1 MKQDA
6 ARKPLHLKQ
15 EDLISAL
22 PRQIGKVTL
31 DYSHYPGKDLYSDGA
46 IEDEI
51 LSIVKSASRIEYPKL
66 IEEKGSWPI
75 LYHLSPLR
83 ANIVDWLPI
92 DKSHKVLEIGS
103 GCGAITD
110 KLSEKA
116 GEVTCVDLSARRS
129 HINAYR
135 NQDRDNITIHVG
147 NFSDI
152 EPELPFDYDYV
163 CLIGVFEYA
172 QSYMGTKT
180 PYEDFMNIMLKHVKN
195 NGRLVIAIENK
206 FGLKYWAG
214 CKEDHVGT
222 YFSGLE
228 GYPEGGSARTFT
240 RKGLEK
246 IMQNCGVG
254 EYSFYYPYPDYK
266 FPTVIYS
273 DRRMPTVGELTN
285 NMRNFDRDRMV
296 LFNEKYVFDGIIE
309 DRLFDL
315 FSNSYMVVIGK
326 EPEITYAKY
335 SNDRAREYMLRTEM
349 AEKEGQR
356 EIRKV
361 PMTEAAAEHVKKM
374 EEYYKL
380 LEKRYQGSGLS
391 VNPCTWKEEGYAAFP
406 FEEGRTLEALLDECL
421 EQDDMEGFY
430 ELFDR
435 YLKLISFG
443 EEEAVCDYDL
453 IFANILVDGD
463 KWTVIDYEWT
473 MEKQIPAKEIAFR
486 AVYCYVLEEEKR
498 NKLNMDYI
506 IERLG
511 IVPAQ
516 ADEYREKE
524 LKFQKSVTG
533 KRKSMGEIRA
543 TIGTYSVDPKVLME
557 QYLQEILDKRIQIYT
572 DCGNGFSEAESYYLP
587 DIYTEENLIE
597 AEIPFD
603 GNVKA
608 LRIDPADRCCMVKVR
623 ELLVNGV
630 TVPLNKKQVI
640 TNGTMLGK
648 DGYVFAT
655 NDPNMTI
662 LMDGIPR
669 TGENMLSVKLEIAP
683 LTSSLAQ
690 TVADSRKKLFG

>member
-1 MKQDA
+1 MKQDT

-180 PYEDFMNIMLKHVKN
+180 PYEDFMNIMLKHVKD
-195 NGRLVIAIENK
+195 NGCLVIAIENK

-228 GYPEGGSARTFT
+228 GYPDGGSARTFT

-246 IMQNCGVG
+246 IMQNCGVE

-296 LFNEKYVFDGIIE
+296 LFHEKYVFDGIIE

-349 AEKEGQR
+349 AEKGGQR
-356 EIRKV
+356 EIRKI
-361 PMTEAAAEHVKKM
+361 PMTEAATEHVKKM
-374 EEYYKL
+374 EEYYRL

-406 FEEGRTLEALLDECL
+406 FEKGRTLEALLDECL

-498 NKLNMDYI
+498 NKLNLDYV

-511 IVPAQ
+511 ITPAQ

-557 QYLQEILDKRIQIYT
+557 QHLQGILDKRIQIYT

-630 TVPLNKKQVI
+630 AVPLNKKQVI

-669 TGENMLSVKLEIAP
+669 TGENTLSVKLEIAP

>member
-1 MKQDA
+1 MKQDT

-180 PYEDFMNIMLKHVKN
+180 PYEDFMNIMLKHVKD

-228 GYPEGGSARTFT
+228 GYPDGGSARTFT

-296 LFNEKYVFDGIIE
+296 LFHEKYVFDGIIE

-349 AEKEGQR
+349 AEIGGQR
-356 EIRKV
+356 EIRKI

-374 EEYYKL
+374 EEYYRL

-406 FEEGRTLEALLDECL
+406 FEKGRTLEALLDECL

-498 NKLNMDYI
+498 NKLNLDYI

-511 IVPAQ
+511 ITPVQ

-524 LKFQKSVTG
+524 IKFQKSVTG

-557 QYLQEILDKRIQIYT
+557 QHLQEILDKRIQIYT

-630 TVPLNKKQVI
+630 AVPLNKKQVI

-669 TGENMLSVKLEIAP
+669 TGENTLSVKLEIAP

>member
-1 MKQDA
+1 
-6 ARKPLHLKQ
+6 
-15 EDLISAL
+15 
-22 PRQIGKVTL
+22 
-31 DYSHYPGKDLYSDGA
+31 
-46 IEDEI
+46 
-51 LSIVKSASRIEYPKL
+51 
-66 IEEKGSWPI
+66 
-75 LYHLSPLR
+75 
-83 ANIVDWLPI
+83 
-92 DKSHKVLEIGS
+92 
-103 GCGAITD
+103 
-110 KLSEKA
+110 
-116 GEVTCVDLSARRS
+116 
-129 HINAYR
+129 
-135 NQDRDNITIHVG
+135 
-147 NFSDI
+147 
-152 EPELPFDYDYV
+152 
-163 CLIGVFEYA
+163 
-172 QSYMGTKT
+172 
-180 PYEDFMNIMLKHVKN
+180 
-195 NGRLVIAIENK
+195 
-206 FGLKYWAG
+206 
-214 CKEDHVGT
+214 
-222 YFSGLE
+222 
-228 GYPEGGSARTFT
+228 
-240 RKGLEK
+240 
-246 IMQNCGVG
+246 
-254 EYSFYYPYPDYK
+254 
-266 FPTVIYS
+266 
-273 DRRMPTVGELTN
+273 
-285 NMRNFDRDRMV
+285 MRNFDRDRMV
-296 LFNEKYVFDGIIE
+296 LFHEKYVFDGIIE

-349 AEKEGQR
+349 AEIGGQR
-356 EIRKV
+356 EIRKI

-374 EEYYKL
+374 EEYYRL

-391 VNPCTWKEEGYAAFP
+391 VNPCTWKEEGYAVFP
-406 FEEGRTLEALLDECL
+406 FEKGRTLEALLDECL

-498 NKLNMDYI
+498 NKLNLDYI

-511 IVPAQ
+511 ITPAQ

-557 QYLQEILDKRIQIYT
+557 QHLQEILDKRIQIYT

-630 TVPLNKKQVI
+630 AVPLNKKQVI
-640 TNGTMLGK
+640 TNGTILGK

-669 TGENMLSVKLEIAP
+669 TGENTLSVKLEIAP